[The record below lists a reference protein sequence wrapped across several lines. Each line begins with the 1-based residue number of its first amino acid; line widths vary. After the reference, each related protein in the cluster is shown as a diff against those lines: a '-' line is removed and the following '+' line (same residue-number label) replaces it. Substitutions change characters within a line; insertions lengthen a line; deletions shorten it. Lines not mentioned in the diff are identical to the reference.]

1 MYNTYTVLIFKHSK
15 RYSIN
20 MYEILIRTKK
30 GIHFFMNF
38 LQFTFLR
45 KRSRAYTTSYYWV
58 FLRLFL
64 QNYILHNNI
73 NIISMHVCIYNL
85 HSISSIHF
93 QSILVFYSLGPKFTS
108 YDSYSLPQLH
118 VSNFVFFFV
127 LIIPKKKFCSS

>member
-38 LQFTFLR
+38 LQFTFLK